1 MQNFHTVKDI
11 IFSATECAYTGEI
24 DFVKTEGVYAEYDGT
39 SAKIGGP
46 DTAAVCRALTEFS
59 AHFLKG
65 ENAFCIRQERAFR
78 HCGVMLDLSRDGAM
92 RVDKIKEYIRS
103 VAALGLNVLMLYL
116 EDLYPLKGYSYFGY
130 QRGAYTAEELRE
142 IDDYAAMFGIET
154 VPCIQTL
161 GHMERYLGWAESAP
175 VRDTSSTLLPDAEE
189 TYRFIEDCIR
199 SVSACFRSPYIHIGM
214 DEALGIGTGVYF
226 KQHAKEGINQ
236 TEVFLRHL
244 NRVCAIAKQY
254 GRRVMIWSD
263 LFFSMEDRGQHGN
276 YDEAIVLSE
285 ETLSK
290 VPDLVPVYW
299 YYSSKRKEKYAA
311 LLKEHRKMSREIAFA
326 GAGWSFET
334 FAPNT
339 EFAWECNAAAL
350 AACREDRTDWVIN
363 TLWGDSGSECSPF
376 LCMPT
381 NALYAEFFYSGALAA
396 DEAYAWEIAALIS
409 GCSKEESL
417 LMSELSLHQY
427 GEVKAARRLLRKDV
441 LNVPQF
447 CIEGGGANSM
457 VLPSVTEQEIVT
469 RYRAAAKRLEERA
482 AKNPR
487 WAERFRL
494 IAAVMQTAAD
504 KCVVYTD
511 LQKAYQEDDREKLT
525 YFAEEI
531 FPRLKTE
538 YQTMQKLHETLYLAE
553 NKAFGWGWSCL
564 LYGQQLVRIDYA
576 TGRLSQYLNGE
587 ITEIEEL
594 RAPVLNQKIKT
605 FDREFWTE

>member
-11 IFSATECAYTGEI
+11 IFSVTGCAYTGEI

-39 SAKIGGP
+39 SAKIGGS

-59 AHFLKG
+59 AHFSKG
-65 ENAFCIRQERAFR
+65 ENAFCIRRERAFR

-103 VAALGLNVLMLYL
+103 VAAMGLNVLMLYL
-116 EDLYPLKGYSYFGY
+116 EDLYPLEGYSYFGY
-130 QRGAYTAEELRE
+130 QRGAYTTEELRE

-175 VRDTSSTLLPDAEE
+175 VRDTPSTLLPDAEE

-199 SVSACFRSPYIHIGM
+199 SVSACFRSPYLHIGM
-214 DEALGIGTGVYF
+214 DEALGIGTGAYF
-226 KQHAKEGINQ
+226 KQHAKAGINQ

-263 LFFSMEDRGQHGN
+263 LFFSMEDQGQHGN
-276 YDEAIVLSE
+276 YDEAIVLSA

-339 EFAWECNAAAL
+339 EFAWECNVPAL

-396 DEAYAWEIAALIS
+396 DEAYAWEIAA
-409 GCSKEESL
+409 
-417 LMSELSLHQY
+417 
-427 GEVKAARRLLRKDV
+427 
-441 LNVPQF
+441 
-447 CIEGGGANSM
+447 
-457 VLPSVTEQEIVT
+457 
-469 RYRAAAKRLEERA
+469 
-482 AKNPR
+482 
-487 WAERFRL
+487 
-494 IAAVMQTAAD
+494 VMQTAAD

-511 LQKAYQEDDREKLT
+511 LQKAYQDGDRDKLT

-576 TGRLSQYLNGE
+576 TRRLSQYLNGE
-587 ITEIEEL
+587 IAEIEEL